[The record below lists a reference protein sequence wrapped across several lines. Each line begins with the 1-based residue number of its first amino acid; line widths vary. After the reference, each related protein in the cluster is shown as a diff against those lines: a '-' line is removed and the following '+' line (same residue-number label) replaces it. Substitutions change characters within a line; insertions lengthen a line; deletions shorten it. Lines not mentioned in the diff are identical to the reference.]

1 MHKAPTFVGHPCSC
15 LLNSGWQSRLVHV
28 SVSQCPCP
36 CFLDSNSEELVLSL
50 IYWNMGGD
58 VGVLSCFMYQ
68 KLLEFK
74 LKEVISREP
83 TILVLVVGVPN
94 VGKSSLINLIPQIV
108 SSCFPGKLLLC
119 FCWIM
124 VGCHF
129 LEMELW
135 WRLLNYWTITGSVFF
150 LSALI
155 KKKKKVFFHS
165 AGEYEATLGPL
176 PSVTQD
182 IAGYKVKRFFVLWF
196 IYLIK

>member
-36 CFLDSNSEELVLSL
+36 CFLDSDSEELVLSL
-50 IYWNMGGD
+50 IYWNMSGD
-58 VGVLSCFMYQ
+58 DGVLSWFMYQ

-83 TILVLVVGVPN
+83 TLLVLVVGVPN
-94 VGKSSLINLIPQIV
+94 VGKSSLINLIHQIV
-108 SSCFPGKLLLC
+108 SSCFPGKLLQC

-124 VGCHF
+124 VGCHC

-135 WRLLNYWTITGSVFF
+135 WRLLSYWTITCS
-150 LSALI
+150 
-155 KKKKKVFFHS
+155 VFFHS
-165 AGEYEATLGPL
+165 AGEYEATLSPL

-196 IYLIK
+196 IHLIK